1 MASLRHLRGT
11 DFCEEKK
18 KNEQQIIAVNL
29 QYVFS
34 DNFRRFMQ
42 KCLGVLLLDV
52 IIILLKRTEIKI
64 LAFFKY
70 QKTGA

>member
-1 MASLRHLRGT
+1 MMSPRHLRGT
-11 DFCEEKK
+11 DFWEEKK
-18 KNEQQIIAVNL
+18 KSEQQIIVVNL
-29 QYVFS
+29 QCVFS

-52 IIILLKRTEIKI
+52 IIILLKRTEIKM
-64 LAFFKY
+64 LAFFEY

>member
-1 MASLRHLRGT
+1 MTSSGHLQGT

-18 KNEQQIIAVNL
+18 KNEWQIIVVNL
-29 QYVFS
+29 QCVFS

-52 IIILLKRTEIKI
+52 IIILLNRTE
-64 LAFFKY
+64 
-70 QKTGA
+70 